1 MRSSRTIGIG
11 QHKYGTA
18 RMAHYHLR
26 RAPELDM
33 LQAGVAMSGD
43 NDQVDLMLPHE
54 LDDLLKWFAE
64 FDAAAGG
71 NGIFAR

>member
-1 MRSSRTIGIG
+1 
-11 QHKYGTA
+11 
-18 RMAHYHLR
+18 MAHYHLR

-43 NDQVDLMLPHE
+43 NDEVDLMLA
-54 LDDLLKWFAE
+54 LLNWTISLKWFAK